1 MSTEKFTASDI
12 GKAIK
17 AKVPEKDRKNLPD
30 IKTAMTA
37 KGIKSTIGGLLGN
50 PYLDTVIT
58 YLSLMGTAVKD
69 GGKIKRKP
77 AGKSKIAKVMKLRKR
92 KKK

>member
-1 MSTEKFTASDI
+1 MATEKFTASDI
-12 GKAIK
+12 DKAIK
-17 AKVPEKDRKNLPD
+17 ANVSKKDRKNLPT

-50 PYLDTVIT
+50 PILDTVIT

-77 AGKSKIAKVMKLRKR
+77 ASKSKIAKVMKR

>member
-1 MSTEKFTASDI
+1 
-12 GKAIK
+12 
-17 AKVPEKDRKNLPD
+17 
-30 IKTAMTA
+30 MTA